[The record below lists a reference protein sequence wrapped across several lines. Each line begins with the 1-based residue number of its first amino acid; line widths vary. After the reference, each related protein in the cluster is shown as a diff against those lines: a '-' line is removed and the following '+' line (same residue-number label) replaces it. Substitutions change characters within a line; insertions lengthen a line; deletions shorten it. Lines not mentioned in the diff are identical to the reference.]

1 MNKGLILGF
10 FDGVHLGHQEVIK
23 SALDYADNAVLIT
36 FKNSPAEYFSGNYE
50 YIFSRKKS
58 FSRIQG
64 VEVVELDFREIAT
77 MPAEKYLENLINE
90 FHPVSISTGF
100 NHTFG
105 FNKSGD
111 TKLLEACQTKYGYK
125 YFCVPAQMYKNK
137 PISSTRIKSCLK
149 AGDVEN
155 ANTMLGTPFSLEG
168 EVIHGAK
175 IGRTIGFPTAN
186 IMYPEH
192 IVKLPF
198 GVYGGKVRISPH
210 PNTVFHPTSLL
221 PIQGGRLFKSD
232 SGTHPGKEDQSKFT
246 YTAILN
252 WGMKP
257 TVNNTKEPVIEIHIP
272 GFEGDL
278 YGQNIEVEILKKIRD
293 EKKFESLEEL
303 KTQIKKDTEECLK
316 L

>member
-23 SALDYADNAVLIT
+23 SALNYADKAVLIT

-50 YIFSRKKS
+50 YIFPRKKS
-58 FSRIQG
+58 LSYIKE
-64 VEVVELDFREIAT
+64 VEVVELDFKEIAT
-77 MPAEKYLENLINE
+77 VPAEKYLEYLVNE
-90 FHPVSISTGF
+90 FQPVSISTGF

-111 TKLLEACQTKYGYK
+111 IKLLEACQEQYGYK
-125 YFCVPAQMYKNK
+125 YFCVPAQMYKNE
-137 PISSTRIKSCLK
+137 PISSTRIKSLLK
-149 AGDVEN
+149 TGDVEN
-155 ANTMLGTPFSLEG
+155 ANIMLGRPFSLEG
-168 EVIHGAK
+168 EVIHGAQ
-175 IGRTIGFPTAN
+175 IGRKIGFPTAN

-198 GVYGGKVRISPH
+198 GVYGGKLGGKYNNH
-210 PNTVFHPTSLL
+210 PAV
-221 PIQGGRLFKSD
+221 I
-232 SGTHPGKEDQSKFT
+232 
-246 YTAILN
+246 N

-257 TVNNTKEPVIEIHIP
+257 TVNNTKEPVVEIHIP
-272 GFEGDL
+272 GFNGDL

>member
-23 SALDYADNAVLIT
+23 SALNYADKAVLIT

-50 YIFSRKKS
+50 YIFPRKKS
-58 FSRIQG
+58 LSYIKE
-64 VEVVELDFREIAT
+64 VEVVELDFKEIAT
-77 MPAEKYLENLINE
+77 MPAEKYLEYLVNE
-90 FHPVSISTGF
+90 FQPVSISTGF

-111 TKLLEACQTKYGYK
+111 IKLLEACQEQYGYK
-125 YFCVPAQMYKNK
+125 YFCVPAQMYKNE
-137 PISSTRIKSCLK
+137 PISSTRIKSLLK
-149 AGDVEN
+149 TGDVEN
-155 ANTMLGTPFSLEG
+155 VNIMLGRPFSLEG
-168 EVIHGAK
+168 EVIHGAQ
-175 IGRTIGFPTAN
+175 IGRKIGFPTAN

-192 IVKLPF
+192 IVRLPF
-198 GVYGGKVRISPH
+198 GVYGGRIKIKPLTRRFVPPSP
-210 PNTVFHPTSLL
+210 TKGVEGLLQASLIY
-221 PIQGGRLFKSD
+221 PHAVI
-232 SGTHPGKEDQSKFT
+232 
-246 YTAILN
+246 N

-257 TVNNTKEPVIEIHIP
+257 TVNNTKEPVAEIHIL

>member
-23 SALDYADNAVLIT
+23 SALNYADKAVLVT

-50 YIFSRKKS
+50 YIFPRKKS
-58 FSRIQG
+58 LSYIKE
-64 VEVVELDFREIAT
+64 VEVVELDFKEIAT
-77 MPAEKYLENLINE
+77 MPAEKYLEYLVNE
-90 FHPVSISTGF
+90 FQPVSISTGF

-111 TKLLEACQTKYGYK
+111 IKLLEACQEQYGYK
-125 YFCVPAQMYKNK
+125 YFCVPAQMYKNE
-137 PISSTRIKSCLK
+137 PISSTRIKSLLK
-149 AGDVEN
+149 TGDVEN
-155 ANTMLGTPFSLEG
+155 ANIMLGRPFSLEG
-168 EVIHGAK
+168 EVIHGAQ
-175 IGRTIGFPTAN
+175 IGRKIGFPTAN

-198 GVYGGKVRISPH
+198 GVYGGKLGGKYNNH
-210 PNTVFHPTSLL
+210 PAV
-221 PIQGGRLFKSD
+221 I
-232 SGTHPGKEDQSKFT
+232 
-246 YTAILN
+246 N

-257 TVNNTKEPVIEIHIP
+257 TVNNTKEPVVEIHIP
-272 GFEGDL
+272 GFNGDL

>member
-23 SALDYADNAVLIT
+23 SALNYADKAVLVT

-50 YIFSRKKS
+50 YIFPRKKS
-58 FSRIQG
+58 LSYIKE
-64 VEVVELDFREIAT
+64 VEVVELDFKEIAT
-77 MPAEKYLENLINE
+77 VPAEKYLEYLVNE
-90 FHPVSISTGF
+90 FQPVSISTGF

-111 TKLLEACQTKYGYK
+111 IKLLEACQEQYGYK
-125 YFCVPAQMYKNK
+125 YFCVPAQMYKNE
-137 PISSTRIKSCLK
+137 PISSTRIKSLLK
-149 AGDVEN
+149 TGDVEN
-155 ANTMLGTPFSLEG
+155 ANIMLGRPFSLEG
-168 EVIHGAK
+168 EVIHGAQ
-175 IGRTIGFPTAN
+175 IGRKIGFPTAN

-198 GVYGGKVRISPH
+198 GVYGGKLGGKYNNH
-210 PNTVFHPTSLL
+210 PAV
-221 PIQGGRLFKSD
+221 I
-232 SGTHPGKEDQSKFT
+232 
-246 YTAILN
+246 N

-257 TVNNTKEPVIEIHIP
+257 TVNNTKEPVVEIHIP
-272 GFEGDL
+272 GFNGDL